1 VDVIGLNPLHAIP
14 NRQPYN
20 ISPYFPSSRFYR
32 NYIYLD
38 IAAMEDFRSSSAAN
52 EFVQSEATQ
61 NLLAELRGSEL
72 VQYERVATL
81 KLQVLE

>member
-1 VDVIGLNPLHAIP
+1 FGDLKEFIRWAIGSLHVDVIGLNPLHAIP

-38 IAAMEDFRSSSAAN
+38 IAAMEDFRSSS
-52 EFVQSEATQ
+52 V
-61 NLLAELRGSEL
+61 
-72 VQYERVATL
+72 
-81 KLQVLE
+81 